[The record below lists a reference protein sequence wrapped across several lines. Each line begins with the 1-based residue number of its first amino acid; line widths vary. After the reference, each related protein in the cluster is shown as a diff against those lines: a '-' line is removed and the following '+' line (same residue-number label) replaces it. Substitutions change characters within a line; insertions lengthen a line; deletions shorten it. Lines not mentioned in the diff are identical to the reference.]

1 MKSAFQQKMQGP
13 QYSALSVSLLAFVAL
28 LLACV
33 GIVGLVAYSVSQR
46 TREIGIRMALGA
58 SSSHVLTSVLRQF
71 SLPVGGG
78 LLAGVGAAAA
88 LSMILRRALFGV
100 SSLDPAAYVAAI
112 GVFALSA
119 GIAALWPARRAL
131 KVDPLRALRSE

>member
-1 MKSAFQQKMQGP
+1 
-13 QYSALSVSLLAFVAL
+13 
-28 LLACV
+28 
-33 GIVGLVAYSVSQR
+33 
-46 TREIGIRMALGA
+46 LGA
-58 SSSHVLTSVLRQF
+58 SSSQVLTSVLQQF

-88 LSMILRRALFGV
+88 LSLVLRRALFGV
-100 SSLDPAAYVAAI
+100 SHLDPAAYLAAI

-119 GIAALWPARRAL
+119 GIAALWPARKAL

>member
-1 MKSAFQQKMQGP
+1 MQGP

-46 TREIGIRMALGA
+46 TREIGIRMTLGA
-58 SSSHVLTSVLRQF
+58 SSSQVLTSVLQQF

-88 LSMILRRALFGV
+88 LSLVLRRALFGV
-100 SSLDPAAYVAAI
+100 SQA
-112 GVFALSA
+112 
-119 GIAALWPARRAL
+119 
-131 KVDPLRALRSE
+131 LRAQKKDAQADVVDARLKKAWARADFKLTGSKF